1 MAALHNQLEILLQ
14 IQDLKAQRDELAKAT
29 GERKVQEEE
38 FHLNADEAVALLDA
52 KITELEEQLQP
63 AVRSRY
69 RRISKGLERVVVPA
83 INGICYG
90 CFVSIPTSV
99 ASDAAGPGQEQL
111 LHCESCGRFI
121 YVVD

>member
-14 IQDLKAQRDELAKAT
+14 IQDLKAQRDELAGST

-38 FHLNADEAVALLDA
+38 FHLNADEAVELLDA

-69 RRISKGLERVVVPA
+69 RRISSGLQRVVVPA
-83 INGICYG
+83 ISGICYG

-111 LHCESCGRFI
+111 LHCENCGRFI

>member
-14 IQDLKAQRDELAKAT
+14 IQDLKAQRGELAEST

-38 FHLNADEAVALLDA
+38 FHLNVDEAVHTLDE
-52 KITELEEQLQP
+52 KITELEEQLKP
-63 AVRSRY
+63 DVRSRY
-69 RRISKGLERVVVPA
+69 QRISRGLKRVVVPA
-83 INGICYG
+83 IGGMCYG

-99 ASDAAGPGQEQL
+99 ASDAAGPGQVQL
-111 LHCESCGRFI
+111 LHCENCGRFI